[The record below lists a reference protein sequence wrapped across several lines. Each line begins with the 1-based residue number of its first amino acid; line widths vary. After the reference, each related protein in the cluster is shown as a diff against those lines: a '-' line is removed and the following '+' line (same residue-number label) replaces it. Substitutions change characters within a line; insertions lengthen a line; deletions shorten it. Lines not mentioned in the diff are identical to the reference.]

1 MSEPQIRRAD
11 DDEVAAFAARRYRDS
26 SSRALYRALAE
37 RSAGGAW
44 VATDEGEPV
53 GIAFA
58 HACGETL
65 TLSELFVHPSQRN
78 AGLGGAL
85 LTAATEESAELSRR
99 AIVVAGDPATAA
111 FAARRGMGSFESIV
125 RVAGTIPREDDLL
138 AMAASGGSRF
148 DVAELDPAAHA
159 SAIDALD
166 GETIGTA
173 RAQDH
178 ADFRRYGGRG
188 SVFFLSGECVGYAYV
203 WPDGRIGPMA
213 AASAG
218 YQVSLLAFS
227 LVALVQRFGASWCTA
242 LVSGANVRV
251 LNLALRAGLRA
262 EETLTLVAD
271 RRDDGDRSRYVGFHS
286 LLF

>member
-1 MSEPQIRRAD
+1 MPDAQLRRAG
-11 DDEVAAFAARRYRDS
+11 DDEIAAFGRRRFRDS
-26 SSRALYRALAE
+26 TGRTLYGAM
-37 RSAGGAW
+37 AGTAACGAW

-58 HACGETL
+58 HACGDSL

-78 AGLGGAL
+78 AGIGRAL
-85 LTAATEESAELSRR
+85 LARATEDCTEFGRR
-99 AIVVAGDPATAA
+99 GLIAAGDSAA
-111 FAARRGMGSFESIV
+111 SGFAARCGLGSLDAV
-125 RVAGTIPREDDLL
+125 LRVAGAIPRENDLL
-138 AMAASGGSRF
+138 AMASASGVRF
-148 DVAELDPAAHA
+148 EVAELDPVVHA
-159 SAIDALD
+159 PELDALD

-173 RAQDH
+173 RAGDH
-178 ADFRRYGGRG
+178 ADFKRYGGIG
-188 SVFFLSGECVGYAYV
+188 NVFFLHGECVGYAYV

-218 YQVSLLAFS
+218 YQVALLAFS

-251 LNLALRAGLRA
+251 LELALRAGLRV
-262 EETLTLVAD
+262 EESLTFVAD
-271 RRDDGDRSRYVGFHS
+271 RRDDGDRTRYVGFHD